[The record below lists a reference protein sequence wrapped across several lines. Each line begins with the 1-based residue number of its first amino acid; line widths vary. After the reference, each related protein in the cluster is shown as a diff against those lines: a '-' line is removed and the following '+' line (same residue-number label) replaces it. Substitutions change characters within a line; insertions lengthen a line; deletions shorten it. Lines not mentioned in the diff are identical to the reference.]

1 MLYLTFNLFVTENVS
16 TTNSSSNV
24 TCVCPTVICPNIT
37 TSITSSSDNNS
48 TISSINTTVSS
59 INTTPFIYSTE
70 ETSVANT
77 KVTNVLTN
85 TTTSIEAI
93 ANYTSIE
100 AMTKITSAKAVTNVT
115 VTEATTTQETIINVT
130 ATLVLSSN
138 STVTTFNVTCTSN
151 PTSTT
156 REEFNTLSV
165 PISESASTAYNITPT
180 TKLAKNTT
188 GKEKIKT
195 SQAKCE
201 YPKLCN
207 RPRTWETTAKGETR
221 DFYQILRA
229 QFGDRVKVLRDTTHF
244 PRRFAKDF
252 SNDDAFQFGYHNEK
266 KNEIK

>member
-1 MLYLTFNLFVTENVS
+1 M
-16 TTNSSSNV
+16 TNSSSNV

-37 TSITSSSDNNS
+37 TSITSSSDHNS
-48 TISSINTTVSS
+48 TIISSINTTVSS
-59 INTTPFIYSTE
+59 INTTPFINGTE

-77 KVTNVLTN
+77 KVINVLTN

-100 AMTKITSAKAVTNVT
+100 AMTQITSAKAVTNRT
-115 VTEATTTQETIINVT
+115 VTEATTELTTTQET

-165 PISESASTAYNITPT
+165 PISESTSTTYKITST

-188 GKEKIKT
+188 GKF
-195 SQAKCE
+195 E
-201 YPKLCN
+201 YPKYCK

-244 PRRFAKDF
+244 PRRFAKDL
-252 SNDDAFQFGYHNEK
+252 SNDDAFQFVYHNEK

>member
-1 MLYLTFNLFVTENVS
+1 M
-16 TTNSSSNV
+16 
-24 TCVCPTVICPNIT
+24 
-37 TSITSSSDNNS
+37 
-48 TISSINTTVSS
+48 
-59 INTTPFIYSTE
+59 
-70 ETSVANT
+70 ANT
-77 KVTNVLTN
+77 KVINVLTN

-100 AMTKITSAKAVTNVT
+100 AMTQITSAKAVTNRT
-115 VTEATTTQETIINVT
+115 VTEATTELTTTQET

-165 PISESASTAYNITPT
+165 PISESTSTTHKITST

-188 GKEKIKT
+188 GKEEIKT
-195 SQAKCE
+195 SQVKCE
-201 YPKLCN
+201 YPKYCK

-244 PRRFAKDF
+244 PRRFAKDL